1 MCFMIPSGRSGV
13 LQPVMAAPSVH
24 LAVCHSHMVPQD
36 MLTHT
41 TAPEHTTGLHQEGV
55 EALTAPPVGGGCRGY
70 SLTAPPVGGG
80 CRGWGWAINRISI
93 SISFLASNDHK
104 TNII

>member
-13 LQPVMAAPSVH
+13 PQPVMAAPSVH

-41 TAPEHTTGLHQEGV
+41 TTPEHTTGLHQEGV
-55 EALTAPPVGGGCRGY
+55 EALTAPPVGGGCRGF
-70 SLTAPPVGGG
+70 SLTAGLLEGVV
-80 CRGWGWAINRISI
+80 R
-93 SISFLASNDHK
+93 L
-104 TNII
+104 